1 MAYYTKKQ
9 LIEALKFQIPRNRD
23 KICRALMIVYDNQT
37 EQEVL
42 KGKTIESN
50 LVGFSSLDADILTKM
65 AIFYQNRGF
74 LSTKQLNIVRRLIP
88 KYAGQVLA
96 SSIER
101 GLIVQ
106 VSPRRY
112 KILDKEAK
120 A

>member
-1 MAYYTKKQ
+1 MTYSKKQ
-9 LIEALKFQIPRNRD
+9 LIEALKLQIPRSRD

-37 EQEVL
+37 EQEIL
-42 KGKTIESN
+42 RGKTIESN
-50 LVGFSSLDADILTKM
+50 SVGFSSLDADILTKM

-74 LSTKQLNIVRRLIP
+74 LSTKQLNIVKRLIP
-88 KYAGQVLA
+88 KYAGQILD

-112 KILDKEAK
+112 KILDRKDK
-120 A
+120 M

>member
-1 MAYYTKKQ
+1 MAYSKTQ
-9 LIEALKFQIPRNRD
+9 LVEALKFQITQSRE

-42 KGKTIESN
+42 KGETIESN
-50 LVGFSSLDADILTKM
+50 SVGFSSLDANILTKM

-74 LSTKQLNIVRRLIP
+74 LTSKQLGIVKRLIP
-88 KYAGQVLA
+88 KYAGQILN

-112 KILDKEAK
+112 EILDKRAK
-120 A
+120 V

>member
-1 MAYYTKKQ
+1 MTYTKTQ
-9 LIEALKFQIPRNRD
+9 LITALKAQIPQSRE
-23 KICRALMIVYDNQT
+23 KICRALMLIYDRQT

-42 KGKTIESN
+42 KGKTIENN

-74 LSTKQLNIVRRLIP
+74 LSTKQLNIVKRLIP
-88 KYAGQVLA
+88 KYAGQILA

-112 KILDKEAK
+112 KILDRKDK
-120 A
+120 V